1 MRRGVLGVL
10 RFSVSFILMS
20 LYNLIA
26 SDFKI
31 LSSVLLS
38 EMKWLKVCPVF
49 CADLRRMPDLS
60 NFTLKP
66 LSSGS
71 SSSFFYLSLFQN
83 LQICL
88 LSTCFPCRPW
98 RFWFLLSILKRS
110 KLCLAFFDFFVVSFA
125 FFPFPCNFIRRKQH

>member
-88 LSTCFPCRPW
+88 LSTCFP
-98 RFWFLLSILKRS
+98 LQS
-110 KLCLAFFDFFVVSFA
+110 LAFLVSPLHLKTFEIV
-125 FFPFPCNFIRRKQH
+125 FGFL